1 MKISKSLFLALLF
14 LVGQFY
20 FQASAIIKTV
30 GTTGADYATL
40 KLAFDAV
47 NAGTITGAVDLQIT
61 DNTTEPSA
69 TGAVLYQS
77 GYTGAGG
84 LSNYTAVKI
93 YPTVTNKTITG
104 AVSGALISLNGAT
117 NVTFDGRLHD
127 ASGNLTGAD
136 RNLSIINIM
145 VAGGSMTIQFKT
157 NASNN
162 AVKYCKIKGAGNSST
177 LAIITFS
184 NPTTASA
191 TGCANNTISNN
202 LFTGVGENRP
212 WTDIF
217 SQGIAG
223 AVNTG
228 NKILDNDIE
237 NCYATASN
245 GSCISIHTF
254 NTAFTI
260 SGNSLYETSNYTV
273 AVPATIFNFIYIGSG
288 NSHVISNNYIGG
300 TQTQCGGGLFTKTS
314 DENNTFKGIYYV
326 SNDAGAAST
335 IENNVIKNI
344 SFSNGTTTAPWTA
357 ISVENTHAVD
367 IIGNTIANISVT
379 NNAVGNDV
387 VGIFKSNGTTNQLI
401 SKNFI
406 CGLTSSAASSGQL
419 WGIKLT
425 GGLSTVSN
433 NIIALTTDNAVSI
446 IGIYDN
452 GSAGKTTQ
460 LYFNTIRLGGASTTG
475 AKGSYALWSQS
486 LLNTRD
492 FRNNIFSNA
501 RTNSGG
507 TGSHYA
513 VYFNYTENTNLT
525 LNNNDYYVSG
535 TGGVLGRYNNAN
547 VTTGS
552 VMVTGKDAAS
562 MSLNPLFVNTSGT
575 AAADFKPSVA
585 TLIGGAGTVI
595 TTDYLG
601 TTRTVPTIGAWEV
614 SGTTNA
620 ATAVNATH
628 NIRVYPTLCS
638 DKLNVSAASEISQII
653 VRNLVGQ
660 TIQDIA
666 VSDLHSI
673 IDISQIAAGNYCV
686 TIKLTTGEVS
696 TQKIVKF

>member
-1 MKISKSLFLALLF
+1 M
-14 LVGQFY
+14 
-20 FQASAIIKTV
+20 
-30 GTTGADYATL
+30 
-40 KLAFDAV
+40 
-47 NAGTITGAVDLQIT
+47 
-61 DNTTEPSA
+61 
-69 TGAVLYQS
+69 
-77 GYTGAGG
+77 
-84 LSNYTAVKI
+84 
-93 YPTVTNKTITG
+93 
-104 AVSGALISLNGAT
+104 
-117 NVTFDGRLHD
+117 
-127 ASGNLTGAD
+127 
-136 RNLSIINIM
+136 
-145 VAGGSMTIQFKT
+145 
-157 NASNN
+157 
-162 AVKYCKIKGAGNSST
+162 
-177 LAIITFS
+177 
-184 NPTTASA
+184 
-191 TGCANNTISNN
+191 
-202 LFTGVGENRP
+202 
-212 WTDIF
+212 
-217 SQGIAG
+217 
-223 AVNTG
+223 
-228 NKILDNDIE
+228 
-237 NCYATASN
+237 
-245 GSCISIHTF
+245 
-254 NTAFTI
+254 
-260 SGNSLYETSNYTV
+260 
-273 AVPATIFNFIYIGSG
+273 
-288 NSHVISNNYIGG
+288 
-300 TQTQCGGGLFTKTS
+300 
-314 DENNTFKGIYYV
+314 
-326 SNDAGAAST
+326 
-335 IENNVIKNI
+335 
-344 SFSNGTTTAPWTA
+344 
-357 ISVENTHAVD
+357 
-367 IIGNTIANISVT
+367 
-379 NNAVGNDV
+379 
-387 VGIFKSNGTTNQLI
+387 
-401 SKNFI
+401 
-406 CGLTSSAASSGQL
+406 
-419 WGIKLT
+419 
-425 GGLSTVSN
+425 
-433 NIIALTTDNAVSI
+433 
-446 IGIYDN
+446 
-452 GSAGKTTQ
+452 
-460 LYFNTIRLGGASTTG
+460 YFNTIRLGGASTTG